1 MICITRAARAHL
13 RWTPMTQPPDTA
25 RSATTPTSI
34 LVIDDHD
41 LLRLGLR
48 TLVQSHAAQMGRIV
62 RVLEARNLHDGL
74 ALYAD
79 HAPAIGLVLLDL
91 HLPDAHGLS
100 ALVSVLARFPAAR
113 VAVLSGVNDPALVRQ
128 ALAMGA
134 QAYLLKAG
142 NLDHVIA
149 YLRSVWRAETD
160 TPPAPLQ
167 AAPNALSSALRDA
180 YGQPVVLSARQTQML
195 EWVLAGQSNREIA
208 AGAGL
213 SEGTVK
219 NHVSTL
225 LLLFGVRSRAQLIS
239 RLR

>member
-1 MICITRAARAHL
+1 
-13 RWTPMTQPPDTA
+13 MTQPPDTA
-25 RSATTPTSI
+25 LSATTPTSI

-79 HAPAIGLVLLDL
+79 HAAAIGLVLLDL

-134 QAYLLKAG
+134 RAYLLKAG

-160 TPPAPLQ
+160 APPAPLQ

-180 YGQPVVLSARQTQML
+180 YGQPVVLSPRQTQML

>member
-1 MICITRAARAHL
+1 
-13 RWTPMTQPPDTA
+13 MTQPPDTA
-25 RSATTPTSI
+25 SSATAPTSI

-48 TLVQSHAAQMGRIV
+48 TLVQSHAAHMGRIV

-74 ALYAD
+74 ALYAAQGD
-79 HAPAIGLVLLDL
+79 AIGLVLLDL

-100 ALVSVLARFPAAR
+100 ALAALRARFPAVR
-113 VAVLSGVNDPALVRQ
+113 VAVLSGANDPALMRQ

-134 QAYLLKAG
+134 HAYLPKAG

-149 YLRSVWRAETD
+149 YLRSLWLAE
-160 TPPAPLQ
+160 PA
-167 AAPNALSSALRDA
+167 AAPTALPAVANGLSASLRDA
-180 YGQPVVLSARQTQML
+180 YGEAVVLSPRQTQIL
-195 EWVLAGQSNREIA
+195 EWVLAGQSNRAIA
-208 AGAGL
+208 ALAGL

-225 LLLFGVRSRAQLIS
+225 LLLFSVRSRAQLIS

>member
-1 MICITRAARAHL
+1 
-13 RWTPMTQPPDTA
+13 MTQPPDTA
-25 RSATTPTSI
+25 LSATTPTSI

-79 HAPAIGLVLLDL
+79 HAAAIGLVLLDL

-134 QAYLLKAG
+134 RAYLLKAG

-167 AAPNALSSALRDA
+167 AAPSALSSALRDA